1 MIVVPPIQIDGTNL
15 VAAASTIPEPD
26 ASQGEVVW
34 VSGAAHAVKVQRVTL
49 DNHRKYECLTAH
61 SGSAVPPK
69 NDPINWKDIGATN
82 RYAMFDRGR
91 NVQSIGPVGTP
102 LVAKVTPGKRV
113 NALFLGRLA
122 ASYAT
127 VYMHVGAT
135 LVYTKVLGLQQRN
148 TRSWSTYYFG
158 EFKQLRSVL
167 LLDLPVY
174 AGATVT
180 VELDNGSLPARC
192 AAMVVGRSGFLG
204 DAEWG
209 GSNDQIIFGGFER
222 DEFGNAELLD
232 RRVLPTTSQT
242 LELPKDQ
249 VNAVLELREQCGKL
263 AAVYS
268 GMGDKTADGFA
279 EMFLIYGVPARWR
292 VSTLNAKKAKVEL
305 DLEEF

>member
-1 MIVVPPIQIDGTNL
+1 MIVVPPVQIDGSNL

-26 ASQGEVVW
+26 PSQGEVVW
-34 VSGAAHAVKVQRVTL
+34 ASGGAYAVKAQRVTL

-61 SGSAVPPK
+61 SGSAVHPK
-69 NDPINWKDIGATN
+69 DDPINWEPIGFTN

-91 NVQSIGPVGTP
+91 SVQSIGPVGSP
-102 LVAKVTPGKRV
+102 LVAKVVPGKRV

-122 ASYAT
+122 AAYAR

-135 LVYTKVLGLQQRN
+135 LVYSKQLALMQRRTK
-148 TRSWSTYYFG
+148 SWSTYYLG

-209 GSNDQIIFGGFER
+209 GANDQIIFGGFKR
-222 DEFGNAELLD
+222 DDFGNAELLD

-242 LELPKDQ
+242 LVVPKDQ
-249 VNAVLELREQCGKL
+249 VNTVLDLREQCSKL

-268 GMGDKTADGFA
+268 GMGDKTADGYA
-279 EMFLIYGVPARWR
+279 EMFLIYGVPTRWR
-292 VSTLNAKKAKVEL
+292 VSTMTPKEAKVEI

>member
-1 MIVVPPIQIDGTNL
+1 MIVVPPLQIDSTNL
-15 VAAASTIPEPD
+15 VTASCTIPEPD

-34 VSGAAHAVKVQRVTL
+34 VSGAAHAVGVQRVTL

-61 SGSAVPPK
+61 SGSAVLPK

-82 RYAMFDRGR
+82 RHAMFDRGR
-91 NVQSIGPVGTP
+91 NAQSIGPVGGP
-102 LVAKVTPGKRV
+102 LVAKVTPGIRV

-127 VYMHVGAT
+127 VSMHVGAT
-135 LVYTKVLGLQQRN
+135 LVYTRVLPLMQRN
-148 TRSWSTYYFG
+148 TKSWSTYYFG
-158 EFKQLRSVL
+158 GFKQLRSVL

-174 AGATVT
+174 AGASVT
-180 VELDNGSLPARC
+180 VSLDNGSLPARC
-192 AAMVVGRSGFLG
+192 AAMVVGRSGFIG

-209 GSNDQIIFGGFER
+209 GVNDQLVFGGFER
-222 DEFGNAELLD
+222 DDYGNAALLD

-242 LELPKDQ
+242 LQLDKDD
-249 VNAVLELREQCGKL
+249 VNAVLDLREQCEKL
-263 AAVYS
+263 PAVYS

-279 EMFLIYGVPARWR
+279 EMFLIYGVPTRWR
-292 VSTLNAKKAKVEL
+292 VSTVNAKKAKVEL